1 MDRGDSYLSR
11 PTQTTGPGAVTAAV
25 TMTALVAFLW
35 LLELVDQLSNNRLD
49 SLGIEA
55 RDWGD
60 LWSIFTAPFMHAG
73 WDHLAGNSLPLW
85 IFGFLVLLGGGAEF
99 LRVALICTITS
110 GLAAWLL
117 SPSLSNT
124 LGASGVIFGFLTYL
138 LMRGVYTRSG
148 KQIGL
153 AVVLLLAFGGLLW
166 GVLPGVPGVSWQGHL
181 GGAVGGVIAA
191 SRLRK

>member
-1 MDRGDSYLSR
+1 M
-11 PTQTTGPGAVTAAV
+11 
-25 TMTALVAFLW
+25 
-35 LLELVDQLSNNRLD
+35 LELVDQLSGNRLD
-49 SLGIEA
+49 SFGIEA
-55 RDWGD
+55 RDWAD

-99 LRVALICTITS
+99 LRVGAHLHLTS

-148 KQIGL
+148 KQIAL
-153 AVVLLLAFGGLLW
+153 AVVLFLAFGGLLW
-166 GVLPGVPGVSWQGHL
+166 GVLPGRARSVLAGPPRRR
-181 GGAVGGVIAA
+181 VGGVIAA
-191 SRLRK
+191 RHLRQR